1 MKKLFVGMI
10 CLFSISQLSFA
21 NEVVTRSSGEEVVLF
36 QDGTWRTKERQ
47 DRIDEFKQK
56 VDIEIVKINKK
67 SSQYRTLTFKVT
79 NNTREDLAYVVF
91 GVKFK
96 FGEEYSLRKIVSVN
110 NVPNRESIEMQRQ
123 ISVQD
128 IEGQDAIIEI
138 IDFGF

>member
-10 CLFSISQLSFA
+10 CLFSISQLSFS
-21 NEVVTRSSGEEVVLF
+21 NEVLTRSSGEEVILS
-36 QDGTWRTKERQ
+36 QNGTWRTKEKQ

-56 VDIEIVKINKK
+56 VDVEIVRINKK

-79 NNTREDLAYVVF
+79 NNTREDLSYVVF
-91 GVKFK
+91 GVKFR

-110 NVPNRESIEMQRQ
+110 NVPNRDSVEMQRQ
-123 ISVQD
+123 VSVQD